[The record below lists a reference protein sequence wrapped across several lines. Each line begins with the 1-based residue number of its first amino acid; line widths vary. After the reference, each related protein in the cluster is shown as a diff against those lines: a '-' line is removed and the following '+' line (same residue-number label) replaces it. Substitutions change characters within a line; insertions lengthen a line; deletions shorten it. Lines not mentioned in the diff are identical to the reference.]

1 MCRVAAS
8 PGGWCSWRMWAAF
21 SHRCLLGRGKRLQR
35 VKNMPTGRKC
45 SSSWCLNGERN
56 CHVRLLYLM
65 SAPSCLTFSYTKG
78 DLDFTYV
85 TSRIIGK
92 CLVFISCSSVPSPRQ
107 QIVWTCSLCVW
118 PLLVMSFPLDNVD
131 IGFRN
136 QVDDIRSFLDSRH
149 LDHYT
154 VYNLSPKSYRTAKFH
169 SRVRNF
175 HSGEGFLRTL

>member
-1 MCRVAAS
+1 MKDSENKGASSPDMEPSYGGGLFDMVKGGAGRLFSNLKDNLKDTLKDTSSRVIQS
-8 PGGWCSWRMWAAF
+8 
-21 SHRCLLGRGKRLQR
+21 
-35 VKNMPTGRKC
+35 VT
-45 SSSWCLNGERN
+45 
-56 CHVRLLYLM
+56 
-65 SAPSCLTFSYTKG
+65 SYTKG

-85 TSRIIGK
+85 TSRII
-92 CLVFISCSSVPSPRQ
+92 
-107 QIVWTCSLCVW
+107 
-118 PLLVMSFPLDNVD
+118 VMSFPLDSVD

-175 HSGEGFLRTL
+175 NTGITWFEDITGYFSL